1 MAVRSKTLGTGLSVN
16 GAFTIIYTC
25 PPGRTAI
32 LKDASMTP
40 AAPGVTRAVLSVSS
54 GPNRAFLFD
63 AALGA
68 LPGQITGR
76 FAVLMPGDHIEL
88 FSTGQP
94 FVAKCWGAEL
104 DGVAP

>member
-16 GAFTIIYTC
+16 GQFTVIYTC
-25 PPGRTAI
+25 PAGRTAI
-32 LKDASMTP
+32 LKDASLTP
-40 AAPGVTRAVLSVSS
+40 AAAGVTRAVLSVSS

-63 AALGA
+63 AALGS
-68 LPGQITGR
+68 LPGTVEGR
-76 FAVLMPGDHIEL
+76 FAVLEPGDHIEI
-88 FSTGQP
+88 FSTGAP